1 MLCSGHSGLLISDGA
16 YGVLGTLGSYSV
28 MVHVV
33 WCASHSGVLLSDCAC
48 SVLATLGSYSVMV
61 HVVW

>member
-1 MLCSGHSGLLISDGA
+1 MV
-16 YGVLGTLGSYSV
+16 YV